1 VAVFDLVAARFRK
14 SSPCRAV
21 FLAVVVNCRR
31 RLRRNIHVGS
41 TQRMLNAY
49 NGKLRRYLVDNHYM
63 ETLAFHTIPG
73 STIIDTFGYRE
84 CPRQ

>member
-1 VAVFDLVAARFRK
+1 M
-14 SSPCRAV
+14 
-21 FLAVVVNCRR
+21 VVNCRR

-73 STIIDTFGYRE
+73 STIIGTFGYRE
-84 CPRQ
+84 CPRR